1 MIKLTDIKVAVELGF
16 DGLKQEI
23 ANIVCLPI
31 SSIGEIKILKQSIDS
46 RQKPNIFYVFS
57 VAVELKEKL
66 KIRRRF
72 EEYSE
77 NLSDYYFSEEKLNYS
92 YSPIVVGCGPAGMFC
107 AYRLAL
113 AGLKPILI
121 ERGKDADSREKD
133 INNLMQF
140 GELNPESNILF
151 GEGGAGTFSDG
162 KLTTGTNSP
171 HIKKLLRT
179 FVECGAPQ
187 QIEYLSK
194 PHIGSDNLKN
204 VVKNLRRKI
213 IQKGGTVLFEHKLEN
228 INIENGK
235 IESVVVQTPL
245 GEKIFKTQHLV
256 LAIGHSARDTLR
268 MLNSLN
274 FEMQPKAFS
283 MGVRVEHDRELI
295 NQSQYGK
302 DYFKGLPTADYKL
315 SAHFENNRSAYTF
328 CMCPGGVV
336 VPAMHQNGTINVNG
350 MSYFSRNEKNSNSAL
365 LVNVTPDD
373 FMYGTNVLSG
383 IDFQESWER
392 KAYELA
398 NPNGNTFNAPVQTI
412 EEFLGKKCEKYKT
425 VIPSYKP
432 NTVKCDLHNCLPDF
446 VSETLELALTEFNKK
461 IKGFASSTA
470 LLTGIE
476 TRSSSPVRVLRG
488 ENRQSTNILGVYPCG
503 EGCGYAGGIVS
514 AGVDGINTAE
524 QIIEQIRINIK

>member
-1 MIKLTDIKVAVELGF
+1 MIKLTDIKVPVELGI

-23 ANIVCLPI
+23 SNIVCLPVEKL
-31 SSIGEIKILKQSIDS
+31 GKIKILKQSIDS
-46 RQKPNIFYVFS
+46 RHKPHIFYVFS

-72 EEYSE
+72 EQFEECEKDFYFEES
-77 NLSDYYFSEEKLNYS
+77 NLFSQF
-92 YSPIVVGCGPAGMFC
+92 SPIVVGCGPAGMFC

-121 ERGKDADSREKD
+121 ERGKDAENRQKD
-133 INNLMQF
+133 ISDLMQF
-140 GELNPESNILF
+140 GTLNPESNVLF

-162 KLTTGTNSP
+162 KLTTGINSP

-187 QIEYLSK
+187 QIEYMAK
-194 PHIGSDNLKN
+194 AHIGSDNLKN

-213 IQKGGTVLFEHKLEN
+213 IQKGGKVLFEHKLEHIN
-228 INIENGK
+228 INNGK
-235 IESVVVQTPL
+235 IESIKVSTPL
-245 GEKIFKTQHLV
+245 GEKEFKTNHLV

-268 MLNSLN
+268 MLNLLN

-283 MGVRVEHDRELI
+283 MGVRIEHDRELI
-295 NQSQYGK
+295 NQSQYGLG
-302 DYFKGLPTADYKL
+302 YFAGLPTADYKL
-315 SAHFENNRSAYTF
+315 SVHLNNGRGAYTF

-336 VPAMHQNGTINVNG
+336 VPAMHQPGTINVNG
-350 MSYFSRNEKNSNSAL
+350 MSYFARNEKNSNSAI
-365 LVNVTPDD
+365 LVNVNPQD

-398 NPNGNTFNAPVQTI
+398 NPNGNTFNAPVQTV
-412 EEFLGKKCEKYKT
+412 EDFLGVKCENYKSVT
-425 VIPSYKP
+425 PSYKP
-432 NTVKCDLHNCLPDF
+432 NTVKCDLHKCLPDF
-446 VSETLELALTEFNKK
+446 VSESIEKALIEFNKK

-470 LLTGIE
+470 ILTGIE
-476 TRSSSPVRVLRG
+476 TRSSCPVRVLRN
-488 ENRQSTNILGVYPCG
+488 ENGQSVNIFGVYPCG

-524 QIIEQIRINIK
+524 KIIEQIKINTK